1 MTSSPPS
8 VESADGLEAA
18 VERCFKENRLG
29 DIISLI
35 AADRKAERAVRAE
48 LAEELRDCFF
58 WGTAGAYGSDGKL
71 EWSEKLVP
79 TQVRGANEGRRLNQ
93 IIQKLEAGPQPK
105 QEREA

>member
-8 VESADGLEAA
+8 VESADDLEAA

-48 LAEELRDCFF
+48 AANDLRVVLQ
-58 WGTAGAYGSDGKL
+58 TNSHQPPMRIAIN
-71 EWSEKLVP
+71 
-79 TQVRGANEGRRLNQ
+79 R
-93 IIQKLEAGPQPK
+93 IITNLEAGPQPK
-105 QEREA
+105 QEREPR